1 MNKREYEILYIINPT
16 LDESGKTDLVERFDT
31 ILTSGGAEISESKDW
46 QKRRF
51 AYEIEGYNEGV
62 YHVIY
67 FSVDAEDGDVIDEFD
82 RVARINNGILR
93 HLVVRRDDK
102 EA

>member
-1 MNKREYEILYIINPT
+1 MNNREYEILYIINPT
-16 LDESGKTDLVERFDT
+16 LEEDAKSELVERFDA
-31 ILTSGGAEISESKDW
+31 ILTNGGAEISESKDW

-62 YHVIY
+62 YHSIY
-67 FSVDAEDGDVIDEFD
+67 FAVDAEDTDVLDEFD
-82 RVARINNGILR
+82 RLALINNGILR
-93 HLVVRRDDK
+93 HIIVRREDK